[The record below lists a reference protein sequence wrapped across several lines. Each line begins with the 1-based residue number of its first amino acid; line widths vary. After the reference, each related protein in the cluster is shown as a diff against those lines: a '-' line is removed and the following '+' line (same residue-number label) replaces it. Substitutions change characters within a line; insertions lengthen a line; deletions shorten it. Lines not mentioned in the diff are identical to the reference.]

1 MLGYQVALAEWNS
14 MDNAQLRE
22 VLEKGQI
29 LFQEEF
35 AQVRAQRGAGMLA
48 VS

>member
-1 MLGYQVALAEWNS
+1 

-22 VLEKGQI
+22 VLEGGQI

-35 AQVRAQRGAGMLA
+35 AQASAELRAPAAALA
-48 VS
+48 APS